1 MPHSVLL
8 VDDDAQVRRL
18 VARMLHLEGYDVTER
33 PTAAAALAALGQGPF
48 DLVLTDIMMPDM
60 NGCELGRAVARRWPG
75 QRVLY
80 YSGHVFS
87 SLFESGICPRDIPFI
102 QKPFGAGELRRRI
115 DETLAAPPYR
125 FD

>member
-1 MPHSVLL
+1 MPRSVLL
-8 VDDDAQVRRL
+8 VDDEAQVRRT
-18 VARMLHLEGYDVTER
+18 VARMLQLEGHEVTDR
-33 PTAAAALAALGQGPF
+33 ATAAEALAALEQGSF

-60 NGCELGRAVARRWPG
+60 NGCELGRAVARRWPA

-102 QKPFGAGELRRRI
+102 EKPFGAGELRRRI